1 MVNSYYTYEGL
12 RVWED
17 NAWDDV
23 VSCIAP
29 LCRWIE
35 EKNKEQNKCLVS
47 PGGEVAAPKGF
58 NFKSIA
64 PEEEAYWSGKKMDY
78 FACGLG
84 GVALIPAE
92 RSKEKEP
99 EILCVLTQNKKTSP
113 TRIHD
118 ILTYNKDLCE
128 MASDDRIALIFAPS
142 DGRDDTDNYTQIL
155 QEICSLAHLKGKKIW
170 LDISAVY
177 ENGLTLKTV
186 PGFTLKDPENAVVID
201 PDSVVVKIGSL
212 SVPCLDITNL
222 WYERTCQMYTM
233 GHLGRATNGGLD
245 PMRLAHSRMGKRMAE
260 FMCLEHD
267 LKSHDDPRFQA
278 YFEKYGLS
286 VEFHQHAYDQWI
298 SVVPKCALEQ
308 PDVRLPL
315 VICIQDIPSATVHS
329 PLVALSQYSGFLD
342 LAGQGDCCLMF
353 FCMEQLEDFDILPD
367 LLQDYADRY
376 PADLTRVYAVG
387 HSHNGGFASQLSRRF
402 PQLLAGIGTLGNRSG
417 FIPSSEMG
425 PQTQAVEDAEIEF
438 MREHVDVPT
447 INACGSVEVACDYP
461 IYRDDPGKSSEEKL
475 RHYNRRMRA
484 YRCREFTKE
493 DIEKTRTS
501 SDYTERFL
509 GVPADKTEC
518 LYLDGVENFIA
529 DYRNADGKY
538 HLRQLVIGNLPH
550 TVSPLMC
557 DLVFSFLR
565 RFAKNRATGECLELY

>member
-1 MVNSYYTYEGL
+1 
-12 RVWED
+12 
-17 NAWDDV
+17 AWDDV
-23 VSCIAP
+23 ISCIAP

-35 EKNKEQNKCLVS
+35 EKNKEQNKCSVS
-47 PGGEVAAPKGF
+47 PGGEITAPKGF
-58 NFKSIA
+58 NFKAID
-64 PEEEAYWSGKKMDY
+64 PEEEAYWFTKQMDY

-92 RSKEKEP
+92 RSRENEP
-99 EILCVLTQNKKTSP
+99 EILLVLTQNKKSSP

-128 MASDDRIALIFAPS
+128 MAAADRLALIFAPS

-170 LDISAVY
+170 LDVSAVY
-177 ENGLTLKTV
+177 ENGLTLKAI
-186 PGFTLKDPENAVVID
+186 PGFTLKTPEDEVVTD
-201 PDSVVVKIGSL
+201 PDSEVVSIGSR
-212 SVPCLDITNL
+212 SVPCLDVTKL

-233 GHLGRATNGGLD
+233 GHLGRATNGSLD
-245 PMRLAHSRMGKRMAE
+245 PMRLAHSQMGKRMAE

-267 LKSHDDPRFQA
+267 LKTPDDPRFQA
-278 YFEKYGLS
+278 YFEQRGLS
-286 VEFHQHAYDQWI
+286 IEFHEHAYDQWI
-298 SVVPKCALEQ
+298 SVVPKCAMSQ
-308 PDVRLPL
+308 SDIRLPL
-315 VICIQDIPSATVHS
+315 IICIQDIPGATAHS
-329 PLVALSQYSGFLD
+329 PLVALSQHSGFLD

-367 LLQDYADRY
+367 LLTHYADRY

-387 HSHNGGFASQLSRRF
+387 HSHNGGFAFKLSHRF
-402 PQLLAGIGTLGNRSG
+402 PKLLAGIGTLGNRAG
-417 FIPSSEMG
+417 FIPSAEMG
-425 PQTQAVEDAEIEF
+425 PQTQAVDDEEIEF
-438 MREHVDVPT
+438 MRAHADIPT
-447 INACGSVEVACDYP
+447 INVCGSVENACEYP
-461 IYRDDPGKSSEEKL
+461 LYRDDSNNSSDDKL

-484 YRCREFTKE
+484 FRCKEFTKE
-493 DIEKTRTS
+493 DLLKAKSS

-529 DYRNADGKY
+529 DYKNSDGKY

-557 DLVFSFLR
+557 DLVFGYLR
-565 RFAKNRATGECLELY
+565 RFAKNRETGECIELY